1 MMGILWGIY
10 SMTDNAKKSKEA
22 EVINTLEDILA
33 ELDKHQ
39 LLLPALKIVEALEVL
54 ADKRDDKLA
63 G

>member
-10 SMTDNAKKSKEA
+10 SMTENAKKSKEA

-39 LLLPALKIVEALEVL
+39 MLLPALKIVEALEVL